1 MPFLERTDVI
11 LARRGVS
18 TNKKIRR
25 FLQRNVFE
33 ANGIRVLTGGT
44 RINLFE
50 DSITINGIPSDLRP
64 DIYIMM
70 NKKSGCICSN
80 NRDSNLKTNPPLV
93 FQDIPQE
100 LKDEAEKFNLGTL
113 HTVGRL
119 DADTEGL
126 LIITT
131 NGDYSHRI
139 TIPEFHCDKTYYLKL
154 KNPCS
159 REEQKE
165 YIKKCSEGF
174 FIEAEHNYTSAG
186 YKPAFT
192 CKPSALSFISSD
204 ECTLTISEGKFHQ
217 VKRMIKTLGNHV
229 TYLKRTVMGNLHLD
243 PALLPGQWR
252 HMTQDEI
259 LSVLK

>member
-11 LARRGVS
+11 LARRGFS

-33 ANGIRVLTGGT
+33 VNGQRILSGGT

-50 DSITINGIPSDLRP
+50 DTININGSPSDLQP

-70 NKKSGCICSN
+70 NKKSGRICSN
-80 NRDSNLKTNPPLV
+80 YKDPNLKTDPTLV
-93 FQDIPQE
+93 FQDLPQS
-100 LKDEAEKFNLGTL
+100 LKEEADKYKLGTL

-119 DADTEGL
+119 DSDTEGL

-139 TIPEFHCDKTYYLKL
+139 TIPEFHCDKNYYIKL
-154 KNPCS
+154 
-159 REEQKE
+159 QKE
-165 YIKKCSEGF
+165 CSPLQQEDYIKKCSQGF

-192 CKPSALSFISSD
+192 CKPSQLTFFSPD
-204 ECTLTISEGKFHQ
+204 ECSLTISEGKFHQ
-217 VKRMIKTLGNHV
+217 VKRMIKTLGNQV
-229 TYLKRTVMGNLHLD
+229 TYLKRTSMGNLHLD
-243 PALLPGQWR
+243 PSLLPGHWR
-252 HMTQDEI
+252 PMTQDEI
-259 LSVLK
+259 LSVIK